1 MSEFKIEKV
10 EQEVLVTS
18 PVEPTQYQM
27 FDIVEMEDEF
37 GKKVKIKQRGMY
49 ISREDLIQ
57 QEENLKSQLAQVKEK
72 IKMIDAI
79 K

>member
-18 PVEPTQYQM
+18 PVAPTRYQM

>member
-18 PVEPTQYQM
+18 PVAPTQYQM

-37 GKKVKIKQRGMY
+37 GKKVKIKQGGMY
-49 ISREDLIQ
+49 TTREDLIQ

>member
-18 PVEPTQYQM
+18 PVAPTRYQI

-37 GKKVKIKQRGMY
+37 GKKVKIKQRGMH

>member
-18 PVEPTQYQM
+18 PVAPTQYQM

-37 GKKVKIKQRGMY
+37 GKKVKIKQRGMH

>member
-18 PVEPTQYQM
+18 PVAPTQYQM

>member
-18 PVEPTQYQM
+18 PVAPTRYQM

-37 GKKVKIKQRGMY
+37 GKKVKIKQRGMH